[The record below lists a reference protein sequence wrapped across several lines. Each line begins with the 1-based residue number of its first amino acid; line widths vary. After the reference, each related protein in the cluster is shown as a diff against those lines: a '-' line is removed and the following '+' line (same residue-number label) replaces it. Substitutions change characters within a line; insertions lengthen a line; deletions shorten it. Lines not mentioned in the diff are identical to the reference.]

1 MASRGV
7 NSKCWEWEGHVHNS
21 GYGRITHKGKT
32 QYAHRFYWERI
43 NGPITEGLDVCHTCD
58 NKLCVNPDHLFLGT
72 RKDNMVDAMVKGR
85 LQRGADRYNAV
96 LNEEIVR
103 EARKR
108 HQAGEKIVDIAK
120 DLSIGKTTLGNAI
133 KRKTWRH
140 VA

>member
-21 GYGRITHKGKT
+21 GYGRITHEGKT

-43 NGPITEGLDVCHTCD
+43 NGPIPEGLDVCHTCD

-85 LQRGADRYNAV
+85 LQRGIDRYNAV
-96 LNEEIVR
+96 LNEDIVR

-108 HQAGEKIVDIAK
+108 HQDGEKIVDIAK
-120 DLSIGKTTLGNAI
+120 DLGIGKTTLGNAI
-133 KRKTWRH
+133 KRKSWRH